1 MEKGLGRGLG
11 ALFGDD
17 YTDLP
22 QGESGARTVLPLHRV
37 EPNPNQPRKDFDPE
51 ELQAL
56 ADSLAQHGMLSPVAV
71 RETGNGYYQIIAGE
85 RRWRAA
91 RLAGFTEIPVTVFQ
105 ADDQEAAELAL
116 VENLQRQDLNPVEEA
131 QGYRAL
137 MDEFDLTQEQV
148 SGRVG
153 KSRSAVANAL
163 RLLALPEPVLALLE
177 VGQLSAGH
185 ARAILSVPGDKARQD
200 FAIRIIEQ
208 SMSVR
213 EAEAMAGQL
222 AREAKER
229 AEQPDAA
236 PLPEPAP
243 DKNAPYWADC
253 CRQLSE
259 ALSRGV
265 QIKHGKRKGTIQLE
279 YYDLEDFQTLYE
291 ALRALGKEASHGT
304 K

>member
-17 YTDLP
+17 FNDLP

-131 QGYRAL
+131 RGFRAL
-137 MDEFDLTQEQV
+137 MEEFGLTQDQTA
-148 SGRVG
+148 GRVG
-153 KSRSAVANAL
+153 RSRSAVANSL
-163 RLLALPEPVLALLE
+163 RLLSLPEPVLELLE
-177 VGQLSAGH
+177 VGQISAGH
-185 ARAILSVPGDKARQD
+185 ARAILSLPGDKARQAL
-200 FAIRIIEQ
+200 AIRVVEEGL
-208 SMSVR
+208 SVR
-213 EAEAMAGQL
+213 QTETL
-222 AREAKER
+222 AARLSREPPGEKT
-229 AEQPDAA
+229 PDQ
-236 PLPEPAP
+236 
-243 DKNAPYWADC
+243 NAPYWEDC
-253 CRQLSE
+253 CRQLSGS
-259 ALSRGV
+259 LGRGV
-265 QIKHGKRKGTIQLE
+265 QIKPGKRKGLIQLE
-279 YYDLEDFQTLYE
+279 YYDLEDFQTLFE
-291 ALRALGKEASHGT
+291 ALQALGKEDSHGT